1 MTVSLGA
8 RLVFLAK
15 FRPRAVGYTQTD
27 PRLIVSEP
35 IRSEWVAGRF
45 QRPADPQ
52 WQSCIRSLDL
62 GSIRGRAG
70 LSPHPIAAKLAS
82 FNRSG
87 MVFYADVF
95 LFQADKS
102 GFSLHLASTC
112 CAAVGRLPAC
122 ALQRDKGS
130 LYLSLDC

>member
-45 QRPADPQ
+45 QLSADPR
-52 WQSCIRSLDL
+52 WQSCIRSLDP

-70 LSPHPIAAKLAS
+70 LSSHPIAAKVAS
-82 FNRSG
+82 FNRAG
-87 MVFYADVF
+87 TAVYVDLF
-95 LFQADKS
+95 L
-102 GFSLHLASTC
+102 L
-112 CAAVGRLPAC
+112 
-122 ALQRDKGS
+122 
-130 LYLSLDC
+130 